1 MNSSQQQQQQRQQ
14 QQQHQQRLHE
24 ERFEKAMMDHL
35 QRYPM
40 GLNFPPKISSMEK
53 DGRLRTKSEFIYS
66 KLQKILLVP
75 NNDQQQKMPLSEV
88 TQRLDATIQELE
100 GTGCY
105 DSVQFHLKPNQEWN
119 VLLKEKPWYKLYIGG
134 GIKGDP
140 LSEGGDLQTT
150 KLQAETSI
158 GLRNLTGHCDMT
170 NFTYAVDQTSTPNL
184 QFTHDAP
191 LSAYI
196 PSSIPLALQIKAMA
210 DTLDHTYTRSC
221 RERISQLQVALK
233 HHDTAQE
240 FTWTTALRDIMPRRH
255 LSLPYTCDASLEI
268 LKQAGP
274 SLKHSL
280 KYSNPLLHMEVAGP
294 PGDVGFFKCWF
305 ATSHDVPLQSSTQT
319 KKYDI
324 QFHMALQGGYL
335 HPLSFGGLCS
345 NKNQLSDK
353 FFVGGP
359 NQLRGFLPSGIG
371 PRSKTV
377 SMVSFFFFE
386 MYIHI

>member
-1 MNSSQQQQQQRQQ
+1 MNSSQQQQQQ
-14 QQQHQQRLHE
+14 QRVVE

-40 GLNFPPKISSMEK
+40 ELKFPPKISSME
-53 DGRLRTKSEFIYS
+53 DGRLRTKPEFIYS
-66 KLQKILLVP
+66 KLQRLFVP
-75 NNDQQQKMPLSEV
+75 NQQQKPLGEV
-88 TQRLDATIQELE
+88 TQRLDAAIQELE

-105 DSVQFHLKPNQEWN
+105 ESIQFHLKPNQEWN

-184 QFTHDAP
+184 QFTHDTP

-196 PSSIPLALQIKAMA
+196 PSTPLALQIKAMT

-221 RERISQLQVALK
+221 RERISQVQVALK
-233 HHDTAQE
+233 HHETAQE
-240 FTWTTALRDIMPRRH
+240 CTWTTALRDIMPRRH
-255 LSLPYTCDASLEI
+255 ISLPYTCDASTEI
-268 LKQAGP
+268 VRQAGP

-280 KYSNPLLHMEVAGP
+280 KYSNPFLHMELAGP

-305 ATSHDVPLQSSTQT
+305 AASRDFLLQPH
-319 KKYDI
+319 KNDI

-335 HPLSFGGLCS
+335 HPISFGGLCP

-377 SMVSFFFFE
+377 STISNNQSIFTINMKERKQCIFFISQLFTNV
-386 MYIHI
+386 